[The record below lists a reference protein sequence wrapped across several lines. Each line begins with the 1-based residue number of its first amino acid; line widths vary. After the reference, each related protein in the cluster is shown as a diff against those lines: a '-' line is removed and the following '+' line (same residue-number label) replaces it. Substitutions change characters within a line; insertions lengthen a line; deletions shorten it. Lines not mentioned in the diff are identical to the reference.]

1 MATSQPT
8 TPNDGVQT
16 LKFKHGV
23 VTNNQNPYK
32 VGYDNGTIYFVEESA
47 SNDPRSYIYLNGKN
61 IIPEMLDVRNGG
73 LGADLSD
80 AHPASVYIRST
91 GYATAT
97 IRTDAGAF
105 YAEGQ
110 DGIPT
115 FGTLPVDY
123 GGTGIT
129 SITPGSLLYGG
140 SNNTMNVLA
149 AGTNGQIIVSDG
161 AKPIYTSP
169 SMQWTTSATPD
180 TTGPR
185 FDFKFNNEVFAGAE
199 IPAATHAVSGIVTT
213 GDQAFNG
220 EKLFLSD
227 IYTQNIYPQSTT
239 LLSLGSSTAQW
250 LKVYSL
256 GFYGVDPA
264 NGQADIELSYNSTSE
279 IAQLVLW
286 GAKGNSIYL
295 ANPTGTGASRIV
307 SAVQTSYQYDFNLPS
322 YAGLAMV
329 LSSHSQTKNT
339 STKTYNIP
347 GLVVST
353 SQSHIEYVTGVQFQ
367 DLNGTTSA
375 AGVSRLILGNNVSS
389 GTANNKTGSIR
400 LYGNKTYYTDLIPKA
415 NLTANYALT
424 LPAASGELTWH
435 TANARQGG
443 PSNVDTPTDYALIKV
458 ETSGQIK
465 ADNTTNIASSDGEIM
480 YLGNGALK
488 KSAATIGSETVPVY
502 LKAGT
507 ITECDAE
514 SVFSNF
520 SSTPGTDAGEELSIT
535 VAGKNR
541 TLTLDAATAA
551 QSGVVTIEEQTFAGN
566 KIFNGELTVE
576 GTTWLNDELNV
587 AGLAVFK
594 SDVDVES
601 GRLSFYDSADVTQ
614 YCTFEYDGSSDTLT
628 LSFSS

>member
-32 VGYDNGTIYFVEESA
+32 VGYNNGTIYFVEESA

-61 IIPEMLDVRNGG
+61 IIPELLDVRNGG
-73 LGADLSD
+73 LGADLSE
-80 AHPASVYIRST
+80 AYPASVYIRST

-97 IRTDAGAF
+97 VRTDAGAF
-105 YAEGQ
+105 YAKGK

-140 SNNTMNVLA
+140 SDNTMNLLT

-169 SMQWTTSATPD
+169 AMQWTTSATPD

-185 FDFKFNNEVFAGAE
+185 FDFKFNDEVFAGAE

-213 GDQAFNG
+213 GDQAFKG

-227 IYTQNIYPQSTT
+227 IYTQNIYPQTT
-239 LLSLGSSTAQW
+239 RALSLGSSTAQW

-256 GFYGVDPA
+256 GFYGGNTVA
-264 NGQADIELSYNSTSE
+264 GTTDIEFSYNPTTQ
-279 IAQLVLW
+279 IAQLILW
-286 GAKGNSIYL
+286 GTKGNQIIL
-295 ANPTGTGASRIV
+295 ANPTGNGSSRIS
-307 SAVQTSYQYDFNLPS
+307 SAVAANKQFDFNLPS

-329 LSSHSQTKNT
+329 LSSYQQTKNT

-353 SQSHIEYVTGVQFQ
+353 IQSHLEYVTGVQFQ

-400 LYGNKTYYTDLIPKA
+400 LYGDKTRYTDLVPKA
-415 NLTANYALT
+415 NLTADYTLT

-435 TANARQGG
+435 TAGARQGG
-443 PSNVDTPTDYALIKV
+443 PSNVDTPTDYALLKV
-458 ETSGQIK
+458 ETTGQIK
-465 ADNTTNIASSDGEIM
+465 ADTTTSIASSDGDIM

-488 KSAATIGSETVPVY
+488 KSAASIGTSTVPVY
-502 LKAGT
+502 LKSGT
-507 ITECDAE
+507 ITECTAE
-514 SVFSNF
+514 NVFSNF

-541 TLTLDAATAA
+541 KLKLDAATAT
-551 QSGVVTIEEQTFAGN
+551 QSGVITIKEQTFAGN
-566 KIFNGELTVE
+566 KIFSDNVDISGDANVD
-576 GTTWLNDELNV
+576 GELNV
-587 AGLAVFK
+587 ANYATFGL
-594 SDVDVES
+594 DVDLLA
-601 GRLSFYDSADVTQ
+601 GRLHFYEEEDTTK
-614 YCTFEYDGSSDTLT
+614 YCSFEYDGSTDTLT
-628 LSFSS
+628 LSFTS